1 MMFEIRTWFGH
12 VRVGV
17 DERGDRR
24 GWRTR
29 PGEKWP
35 SPMEVEF
42 GLDCSSNFGNTGS
55 VWISW

>member
-12 VRVGV
+12 VRGGV

-24 GWRTR
+24 RWRTH

-35 SPMEVEF
+35 SPMKAKF
-42 GLDCSSNFGNTGS
+42 ALDYSSNFGDAGS
-55 VWISW
+55 VWIG